1 MMLNNIN
8 KVLIP
13 PGAKAVIKNS
23 ILTIKACDMFDDDG
37 MAYMVH
43 NNSEEQTSVKWTL
56 LTMPN
61 RSDP

>member
-1 MMLNNIN
+1 M
-8 KVLIP
+8 IP
-13 PGAKAVIKNS
+13 PGANAVVKKS

-43 NNSEEQTSVKWTL
+43 NNSNEQTSVKCTL

-61 RSDP
+61 RSRP

>member
-1 MMLNNIN
+1 MF
-8 KVLIP
+8 IP
-13 PGAKAVIKNS
+13 RGAKAVIKNS